1 MIKNVNSL
9 LTYITISINLQLM
22 HREKRAHQRFHSEVE
37 ARLFFGNMFYKSQV
51 TNLSEGGLFVRT
63 RVNFPI
69 DSVFVTVILLNQHT
83 LNILSR
89 VKRAIKPQNHG
100 TPRNNF
106 GMGLE
111 LINPAEDY
119 TAYVRSYQTSEGRPV
134 Q

>member
-1 MIKNVNSL
+1 
-9 LTYITISINLQLM
+9 
-22 HREKRAHQRFHSEVE
+22 
-37 ARLFFGNMFYKSQV
+37 MFYKSQV
-51 TNLSEGGLFVRT
+51 TNLSKGGLFVRT

-89 VKRAIKPQNHG
+89 VKRAIKPENHE

-111 LINPAEDY
+111 LINPSEDY
-119 TAYVRSYQTSEGRPV
+119 TAYVRSYQTTQGRSL